1 MFLLTFLPGPRADST
16 AHGVQWRRTMCLR
29 LLVATL
35 VASGAWFSTGCGG
48 VPVYKRAWLAKPAM
62 SPMPNPQA
70 SGFENHV
77 FEYREGST
85 GGTGI
90 VGGGCGCN

>member
-1 MFLLTFLPGPRADST
+1 MR
-16 AHGVQWRRTMCLR
+16 LR
-29 LLVATL
+29 LRVLLVTILVACWAC
-35 VASGAWFSTGCGG
+35 VSTGCGA

-62 SPMPNPQA
+62 APMPNPQA
-70 SGFENHV
+70 AGFEGHV

-85 GGTGI
+85 GGSGI